1 MRYENTVENA
11 LHSYYSFCCAFTE
24 EKSERKYTDD
34 ESSRDFVGE
43 RETERERER
52 ERERELK
59 GHQREKEREREA
71 QTHASNCTTG

>member
-34 ESSRDFVGE
+34 ESSRDCGGE

-52 ERERELK
+52 ERER
-59 GHQREKEREREA
+59 A
-71 QTHASNCTTG
+71 

>member
-52 ERERELK
+52 DLKGSLREREVSRARSK
-59 GHQREKEREREA
+59 KKKI
-71 QTHASNCTTG
+71 